1 MVNIH
6 DFAHS
11 LARAL
16 RDSPENKGFQA
27 AKAKIKGKSGAER
40 MIADFHKK
48 QLELQ
53 TQAMQGKEPTQQ
65 QKDALEQLYGVIQG
79 DPDVRDYL
87 MAEQRLGVVL
97 NDVNKIIAEAI
108 DADVPM

>member
-1 MVNIH
+1 MVNVH

-16 RDSPENKGFQA
+16 RESPENRAFQA
-27 AKAKIKGKSGAER
+27 AKAKIKGRSAAEG

-53 TQAMQGKEPTQQ
+53 AQAMQGKEPSEE
-65 QKDALEQLYGVIQG
+65 QKAALEQLYGVIQG
-79 DPDVRDYL
+79 DSDVREYL

-108 DADVPM
+108 EADAPM